1 MKKRT
6 THEPTLLSQENRD
19 LRQRR
24 QQKLKARA
32 QRAQAAKER
41 AAQLK
46 AQADAILCTTLG
58 GEPVDLAQ
66 LEAERKRIC
75 GGRHSTRGGWR

>member
-19 LRQRR
+19 LRQR
-24 QQKLKARA
+24 QQRKAIARA
-32 QRAQAAKER
+32 QRHQAAKER
-41 AAQLK
+41 AAELK
-46 AQADAILCTTLG
+46 AQSDAILGTTLG

-75 GGRHSTRGGWR
+75 GGRHRTIGGWR